1 MSFMRINKNS
11 SETRKFYNF
20 ICGINSQQA
29 FLYYKN
35 IYPKERK
42 KKSENMAVD
51 WRVFQLQTKNAI
63 DFCGSFINS
72 LTSIKNVVPTKC
84 E

>member
-1 MSFMRINKNS
+1 MRINKNS

-51 WRVFQLQTKNAI
+51 
-63 DFCGSFINS
+63 
-72 LTSIKNVVPTKC
+72 
-84 E
+84 